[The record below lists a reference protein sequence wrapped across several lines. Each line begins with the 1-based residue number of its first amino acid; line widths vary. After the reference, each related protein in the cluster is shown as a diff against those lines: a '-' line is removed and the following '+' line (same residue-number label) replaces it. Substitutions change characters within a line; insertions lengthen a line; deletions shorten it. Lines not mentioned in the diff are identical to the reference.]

1 MERRKVLEGI
11 GFVLGLGGVLACA
24 MRAEGRRRQE
34 AAEDAE
40 PGALPAVGRGERAA
54 AGRVPSGWVAA
65 GRAFLAALT
74 PVQRKVALLPF
85 EGEERFN
92 WHFIPR
98 ERHGLPFKA
107 MDAAQR
113 EKAHAF
119 LKAGLS
125 HAGYLK
131 ATTIISLEEVLRVLE
146 GGQ

>member
-1 MERRKVLEGI
+1 MEAKMERRKLLEGM

-24 MRAEGRRRQE
+24 LGAESRRRQ
-34 AAEDAE
+34 AAGAAE
-40 PGALPAVGRGERAA
+40 PGSPGAA
-54 AGRVPSGWVAA
+54 NGMGTA
-65 GRAFLAALT
+65 GRALLAALT
-74 PVQRKVALLPF
+74 PEQKKTALLPF
-85 EGEERFN
+85 DSEERFN

-107 MDAAQR
+107 MDAGQR

-131 ATTIISLEEVLRVLE
+131 ATTIISLEEVLKVLE
-146 GGQ
+146 GGQGPARDP